1 MQIQINAADL
11 GTTDALWTYIN
22 EEVTHALK
30 HHAQQLTR
38 VEVHLHD
45 LNGKNKSGLD
55 KRVVMEA
62 RPRGHQPIVAQDEST
77 DIYEAVK
84 GAARKLDRALTH
96 KLERL
101 GDKRNTGGTRPTK
114 PFEGA

>member
-11 GTTDALWTYIN
+11 STTDALWTFIN
-22 EEVTHALK
+22 KEVAHELR
-30 HHAQQLTR
+30 HHADQLTR

-45 LNGKNKSGLD
+45 LNSKQKAGND
-55 KRVVMEA
+55 KRVIMEA
-62 RPRGHQPIVAQDEST
+62 RPRGHQPIVAQDESS

-84 GAARKLDRALTH
+84 GAARKLERALTH
-96 KLERL
+96 KLERI
-101 GDKRNTGGTRPTK
+101 GDKRMGESARPTQ